1 MVQCFHE
8 LTKENRGD
16 LGACA
21 TPWWQCLHDL
31 NPTEEMKSSLK
42 LQYDCMSNQHFTSK
56 SVIISFMC
64 PYSSLITRI

>member
-1 MVQCFHE
+1 MRQGIEQEDGSKKPWKQLTSVGGGEMVQCFHE

-31 NPTEEMKSSLK
+31 NPTEEMKSSQK
-42 LQYDCMSNQHFTSK
+42 CSMI
-56 SVIISFMC
+56 V
-64 PYSSLITRI
+64 